1 VAVVSRP
8 LERLAVIIFPAI
20 DINRGRCVRLFQG
33 DYQQVTVFSDSPAE
47 VAARWQAEGATFL
60 HLVDLDGAKAGRIV
74 NADAIRAVAGA
85 LSIPVELGG
94 GIRSLDAI
102 ARALDLGVARVIL
115 GTAAVED
122 RTFVADAVRRHGDRI
137 VVGIDARDGLVA
149 TRGWTVTSSVRA
161 LDLAREMVGIGV
173 SRFIYTD
180 IHHDGTLTE
189 PGYETTR
196 EMVDGVGASV
206 IASGGVSRI
215 EHLLR
220 LAELGVEGAIVG
232 RALYTGDVE
241 LRQALTAVGGTRML
255 NWSIGAG
262 ESTPPLVDGEK

>member
-1 VAVVSRP
+1 
-8 LERLAVIIFPAI
+8 VIIIPAI
-20 DINRGRCVRLFQG
+20 DIHDGRCVRLFQG

-47 VAARWQAEGATFL
+47 VAGRWQSEGASFL

-94 GIRSLDAI
+94 GIRSLDTI
-102 ARALDLGVARVIL
+102 AQAFDLGVARVIL

-122 RTFVADAVRRHGDRI
+122 RNFVAAAVRRHGEGI

-149 TRGWTVTSSVRA
+149 TRGWTVTSAVRA

-173 SRFIYTD
+173 ARFIYTD
-180 IHHDGTLTE
+180 IRHDGTLTE

-196 EMVDGVGASV
+196 EMIEGAGAPV

-220 LAELGVEGAIVG
+220 LAELGAEGSIVG
-232 RALYTGDVE
+232 RALYTGDLD
-241 LRQALTAVGGTRML
+241 LRSALATIERE
-255 NWSIGAG
+255 N
-262 ESTPPLVDGEK
+262 E